1 MEWSDWEGGAHPWLE
16 SGPRNAVVGGLLGG
30 KGLLSG

>member
-1 MEWSDWEGGAHPWLE
+1 MEWSHWDGGAHPWLE
-16 SGPRNAVVGGLLGG
+16 SGPRGTAVLLGG